1 MTLAAPRPTAAAPD
15 MSETRT
21 IAPEAIRSL
30 AEKGHAMVRGL
41 ASLAEVESFR
51 PSVEAA
57 VRKHAEGVAPLE
69 ERKTY
74 GKAFLQVHNLWR
86 FDDQVKAL
94 VFAPRLAKA
103 AADLLGVQSVRLYH
117 DQALCKEPGGGHTPW
132 HQDQGYWPLDTQDT
146 VTMWMPLVD
155 IPARVGSMT
164 FASGSHKQGNLGP
177 WLIGDE
183 SEASF
188 QALVE
193 ERGFPLETYGAMT
206 AGDATFHKGW
216 TLHRAGSND
225 TDLFRLVMTVIWYA
239 DGARITEPGPGQK
252 FDHRTWLDSRPVGG
266 LAVGQ
271 LNPRLWPPQAKS

>member
-1 MTLAAPRPTAAAPD
+1 MTVAGTRTAAVPNLLEARPIP
-15 MSETRT
+15 T
-21 IAPEAIRSL
+21 EAIASL
-30 AEKGHAMVRGL
+30 RDNGHAVVRGL
-41 ASLAEVESFR
+41 ASEAEVATFR
-51 PSVEAA
+51 PAVEAA
-57 VRKHAEGVAPLE
+57 VRKHAEGVMPLA

-86 FDDQVKAL
+86 FDETVKAM
-94 VFAPRLAKA
+94 VFAPRFAKA
-103 AADLLGVQSVRLYH
+103 AADLMGVPAVRLYH
-117 DQALCKEPGGGHTPW
+117 DQALCKEPSGGHTPW
-132 HQDQGYWPLDTQDT
+132 HQDQGYWPLDTQNT

-164 FASGSHKQGNLGP
+164 FATGSHQHGNLGP

-183 SEASF
+183 SEESF

-193 ERGFPLETYGAMT
+193 ERGFPLHTYGAMK

-239 DGARITEPGPGQK
+239 DGTRISQEPGKGQQ
-252 FDHRTWLDSRPVGG
+252 FDHRAWLDSRPGG
-266 LAVGQ
+266 SLADGP
-271 LNPRLWPPQAKS
+271 LNPRLWPPKDAA